1 MGQLTKI
8 PKLTTRRDPVCV
20 YFWRGKFFM
29 RSSSS
34 LTGSR
39 VKEDPAFAKT
49 MRNAGLLAK
58 ASKLASQVYKAMP
71 AGKQHWQYQKLTSR
85 AMELLKHDLK
95 DEEILSYLL
104 ELFRDYNFKKR

>member
-8 PKLTTRRDPVCV
+8 PKFTKRSDPVRV
-20 YFWRGKFFM
+20 YFSRGKFFM
-29 RSSSS
+29 RSASS

-49 MRNAGLLAK
+49 MHNAGVLAK

-71 AGKQHWQYQKLTSR
+71 TGKQHWQYQKLTSR

-95 DEEILSYLL
+95 DEEIVGYLS
-104 ELFRDYNFKKR
+104 ELFRDHNFKKR